1 MTETLPTA
9 EPDYSTIT
17 GPLDTDAYAVFAELP
32 DEDLALARAARAFL
46 TPEVQKRLQ
55 EAWDTGEYPTEL
67 IAGLAEADLLRDG
80 VAVEGKP
87 AQSRLA
93 CGLAAMETSRI
104 DGSLATVVGVQGG
117 LAMRSIEM
125 CGSDEQKAKYLP
137 AMDRGELFGA
147 FALTEPTHGSDSVSL
162 QTTATKVEG
171 GWRISGHKKW
181 IGNGASGGI
190 TVTWARSA
198 EDGQVKGFIVQQ
210 DAEGYS
216 AEVIRGKMSLRA
228 IHQAHIT
235 YDDVFVPDEDVMP
248 GAQSFKN
255 TAAVLFAT
263 RLGVAWAAVGHALG
277 CYEAAVQY
285 AKQRVQFGRPL
296 AESQIVQERLA
307 RMLSE
312 LTQVQLLVLRAARL
326 EDAGKLTGPQASLAK
341 YSATR
346 TARSIAANARDLLG
360 GNGILLENEVGK
372 HFADIEAL
380 HTYEGTET
388 VQALI
393 VGRDITGV
401 GAFA

>member
-1 MTETLPTA
+1 MTEQLPTA
-9 EPDYSTIT
+9 EPAYDVT
-17 GPLDTDAYAVFAELP
+17 GPLDTDAYAVFADLSE
-32 DEDLALARAARAFL
+32 EDLALQKAARAFL
-46 TPEVQKRLQ
+46 TPEVQKTLQ
-55 EAWDTGEYPTEL
+55 DAWDKGEYPTQL

-80 VAVEGKP
+80 VEIDGRATP
-87 AQSRLA
+87 SRLA
-93 CGLAAMETSRI
+93 SGLASMELSRV
-104 DGSLATVVGVQGG
+104 DGSLATIVGVQGG
-117 LAMRSIEM
+117 LAMRSIQM
-125 CGSDEQKAKYLP
+125 CGSAEQKQKYLP
-137 AMDRGELFGA
+137 AMAAGQLFGA

-162 QTTATKVEG
+162 QTTATPVDG
-171 GWRISGHKKW
+171 GWRIDGHKKW
-181 IGNGASGGI
+181 IGNGAAGGI
-190 TVTWARSA
+190 TVTWARST

-216 AEVIRGKMSLRA
+216 AEVIRGKMALRA
-228 IHQAHIT
+228 IHQALIT
-235 YDDVFVPDEDVMP
+235 YDGVFVPEADVLP
-248 GAQSFKN
+248 EATSFKS

-263 RLGVAWAAVGHALG
+263 RLGVAWSAVGHAVG

-285 AKQRVQFGRPL
+285 ANQRVQFGRPL

-312 LTQVQLLVLRAARL
+312 LTQIQLLVLRAAQL
-326 EDAGKLTGPQASLAK
+326 EDAGRLTGPQASLAK

-360 GNGILLENEVGK
+360 GNGILIQNEVGK
-372 HFADIEAL
+372 HFADLEAI

-393 VGRDITGV
+393 VGRDITGK